1 MTWKQMNGRW
11 RQLSKYKIN
20 VWAFIF
26 ETGYVYVSQT
36 CTSRKTICPNIQQNV
51 KKVIRFFCSPN
62 LYRFIGNIACYK
74 KAWHINVLQYIDILF
89 KKIFLK
95 CCISCSHMCIIL
107 TCTFVNQENTS
118 DKSADRPRGRF
129 AAGQCLYLK
138 CLRQSL
144 RAPGDPSEL
153 RFCPRCRSWRRK
165 GDFHYYF
172 YVRFS
177 SKHFLKTI

>member
-1 MTWKQMNGRW
+1 M
-11 RQLSKYKIN
+11 
-20 VWAFIF
+20 
-26 ETGYVYVSQT
+26 
-36 CTSRKTICPNIQQNV
+36 
-51 KKVIRFFCSPN
+51 IRFFCSPN
-62 LYRFIGNIACYK
+62 LYRFISNIACYK

>member
-1 MTWKQMNGRW
+1 MSFHIRNWLCLCLPNLHKQEDK
-11 RQLSKYKIN
+11 LPKYSTKCEKSDQI
-20 VWAFIF
+20 
-26 ETGYVYVSQT
+26 
-36 CTSRKTICPNIQQNV
+36 
-51 KKVIRFFCSPN
+51 FCSPN

-129 AAGQCLYLK
+129 AVRQCLYLK

-144 RAPGDPSEL
+144 RAPGDPSE
-153 RFCPRCRSWRRK
+153 RFCPRRRSWRRK